1 LKLDNEK
8 VYSKPYNR
16 HIDFH
21 AYFCSTGIKRVGKK
35 LLKVTKSEQ
44 LIDQSSQYVH
54 QIMASSIE
62 QATQGQELNAKQK
75 KAIENF
81 NQDIANIVKQDFTW
95 AKLEPEMI
103 QLYVEEFTQEEIN
116 GMLEFYK
123 TPVGQSTIN
132 KLPIVMQKSLKI
144 GQQQMG
150 ELTPKIMQA
159 AQKLA
164 KELQTK

>member
-1 LKLDNEK
+1 MPTFAQQA
-8 VYSKPYNR
+8 SKE
-16 HIDFH
+16 
-21 AYFCSTGIKRVGKK
+21 SVKE

-103 QLYVEEFTQEEIN
+103 QLYVEEFTKSTACLNFIKHLLVNRQLIN
-116 GMLEFYK
+116 YL
-123 TPVGQSTIN
+123 
-132 KLPIVMQKSLKI
+132 L
-144 GQQQMG
+144 
-150 ELTPKIMQA
+150 
-159 AQKLA
+159 
-164 KELQTK
+164 

>member
-1 LKLDNEK
+1 MRKFILSLIIGTLISMPTFAQQA
-8 VYSKPYNR
+8 SKE
-16 HIDFH
+16 
-21 AYFCSTGIKRVGKK
+21 SVKE

-144 GQQQMG
+144 SQQQMG

>member
-1 LKLDNEK
+1 MPTFAQQA
-8 VYSKPYNR
+8 SKE
-16 HIDFH
+16 
-21 AYFCSTGIKRVGKK
+21 SVKE

-62 QATQGQELNAKQK
+62 QTTQGQELNAKQK

-81 NQDIANIVKQDFTW
+81 NQDIANIVNIVKQDFTW

-103 QLYVEEFTQEEIN
+103 KLYVEEFTQEEIN
-116 GMLEFYK
+116 GMLEFYR

-132 KLPIVMQKSLKI
+132 KLPIVMEKSMKI

-150 ELTPKIMQA
+150 ELAPKIMQA
-159 AQKLA
+159 SKKLA